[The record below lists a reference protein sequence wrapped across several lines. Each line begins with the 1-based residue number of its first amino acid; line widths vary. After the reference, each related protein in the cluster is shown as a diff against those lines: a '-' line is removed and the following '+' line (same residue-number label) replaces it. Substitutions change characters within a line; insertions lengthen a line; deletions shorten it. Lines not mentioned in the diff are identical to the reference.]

1 MKIYIEILFETG
13 NKFEPTDYVI
23 EHFDTDLI
31 DINKIEEAVKDV
43 ALAIAGDC
51 LISYKWEFNE
61 P

>member
-13 NKFEPTDYVI
+13 NKFEPTDYV
-23 EHFDTDLI
+23 
-31 DINKIEEAVKDV
+31 IEEAVKDV